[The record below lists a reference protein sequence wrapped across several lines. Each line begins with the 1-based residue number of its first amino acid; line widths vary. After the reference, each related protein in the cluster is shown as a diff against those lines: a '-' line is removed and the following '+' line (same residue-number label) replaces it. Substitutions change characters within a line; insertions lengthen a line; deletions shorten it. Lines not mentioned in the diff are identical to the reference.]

1 MNILDAA
8 SSAGVSLKK
17 AASTKGGEYAGPC
30 PGCGGKDRFRCW
42 PAEKGGEGSY
52 WCRGCNSGGD
62 LVQFLK
68 DYLGYSYPDA
78 FAAAGRSRP
87 DDYRTTR
94 YRPAGMSGKNQSG
107 VADYKAIPDKFTP
120 RTHESPVETWQV
132 KAEGFVNK
140 SHNALLKHEKAM
152 KYLES
157 RGLDKKAVKGFR
169 LGWFAGENGKNC
181 AFRPRT
187 SWGLSK
193 IKNEKTGRDKML
205 WLPRGIV
212 IPCFK
217 DNKVYR
223 VRIRRPKADIKTD
236 RDVKYYV
243 MPGSGMEVMDINTD
257 KKSIVIVEAELDAM
271 LIARHAGSLTGVVS
285 LGSAMN
291 KPGSTVFYNL
301 KKTLRILVALDYDA
315 AGQKA
320 WQWWSQNFK
329 NAKLWPVPDGKD
341 PGEAFEKGVDIKS
354 WIRYGLPPAVTMEST
369 TLPGYKIPEGVYPM
383 QELQQLLQKY
393 PVTIQAEKQKA
404 KIMFD
409 PGFKNR
415 AIKQRINDIFFG
427 DDEVHWYLRMYH
439 PDSII
444 NGDNCHVKKS

>member
-1 MNILDAA
+1 MNILDAI

-42 PAEKGGEGSY
+42 PAEKEGEGSY
-52 WCRGCNSGGD
+52 WCRGCNKGGD

-68 DYLGYSYPDA
+68 DFCGYSYPDA

-87 DDYRTTR
+87 DDYRAVR
-94 YRPAGMSGKNQSG
+94 YRPAGGSS
-107 VADYKAIPDKFTP
+107 ADNTTAHDVFTP
-120 RTHESPVETWQV
+120 RQYENPVETWQI
-132 KAEGFVNK
+132 KAGEFVDK
-140 SHNALLKHEKAM
+140 AHEALLRYNKAL

-157 RGLDKKAVKGFR
+157 RGLDEKAVKGFR
-169 LGWFAGENGKNC
+169 LGWFAGEKGKNC

-187 SWGLSK
+187 SWGLSQ
-193 IKNEKTGRDKML
+193 IKNKKTGRDKML
-205 WLPRGIV
+205 WLPRGII

-217 DNKVYR
+217 NDKVYR
-223 VRIRRPKADIKTD
+223 VRIRRPKSDLKTNH
-236 RDVKYYV
+236 DVKYYV
-243 MPGSGMEVMDINTD
+243 VPGSGMEVMDINSD
-257 KKSIVIVEAELDAM
+257 KNSIVIVEAELDAM
-271 LIARHAGSLTGVVS
+271 LIAHHAGSITGVVS

-291 KPGSTVFYNL
+291 KPGTSVFYNL
-301 KKTLRILVALDYDA
+301 KKTLRILVALDYDN

-320 WQWWSQNFK
+320 WTWWSQNFK

-341 PGEAFEKGVDIKS
+341 PGEAVAKGINIIDWIKA
-354 WIRYGLPPAVTMEST
+354 GLPPAVTMQSEKR
-369 TLPGYKIPEGVYPM
+369 LGYNIPEGVYPM
-383 QELQQLLQKY
+383 QELRMLLQKY
-393 PVTIQAEKQKA
+393 PVTIHAEKQKA

-409 PGFKNR
+409 PGFKNQ
-415 AIKQRINDIFFG
+415 AIRQRVNDIFFG

-444 NGDNCHVKKS
+444 TGENCEVKNN

>member
-1 MNILDAA
+1 MNILDAV
-8 SSAGVSLKK
+8 SSAGVPLKK

-68 DYLGYSYPDA
+68 DYCGYSYPDA

-87 DDYRTTR
+87 E
-94 YRPAGMSGKNQSG
+94 
-107 VADYKAIPDKFTP
+107 DYKAVRFRPAVNKQSNVSGFEEFNPKVYET
-120 RTHESPVETWQV
+120 PVETWQV
-132 KAEGFVNK
+132 KAGEFVDK
-140 SHNALLKHEKAM
+140 AHQALLSYDKAM
-152 KYLES
+152 EYLNS
-157 RGLDKKAVKGFR
+157 RGLDEKAVKGFR
-169 LGWFAGENGKNC
+169 LGWFAGEKGKNC

-187 SWGLSK
+187 SWGLSQ
-193 IKNEKTGRDKML
+193 IKNHKTGRDKML
-205 WLPRGIV
+205 WLPRGII

-217 DNKVYR
+217 NNRVYR
-223 VRIRRPKADIKTD
+223 IRIRRPKADIKTEH
-236 RDVKYYV
+236 DVKYYV
-243 MPGSGMEVMDINTD
+243 LPGSGMEVMDYNAD

-271 LIARHAGSLTGVVS
+271 LIARHAGSITGVVS

-291 KPGSTVFYNL
+291 KPGSSVFYNL
-301 KKTLRILVALDYDA
+301 KKTLRILVALDYDQ

-320 WQWWSQNFK
+320 WVWWSQNFK

-341 PGEAFEKGVDIKS
+341 PGEAFEKGINIKE
-354 WIRYGLPPAVTMEST
+354 WIKAGLPPAVTMESS
-369 TLPGYKIPEGVYPM
+369 TLPGYKIPRGVYPM
-383 QELQQLLQKY
+383 QELRMLLQKY

-409 PGFKNR
+409 PGFKNQ
-415 AIKQRINDIFFG
+415 AIRQRVNDIFFG

-439 PDSII
+439 PDNVITSK
-444 NGDNCHVKKS
+444 NCEVQKI